1 MRSLRYGYVD
11 TEKARAQRREGRSPA
26 PCLSPA
32 FSWPRAGF
40 PRVALASY
48 QPPRGWL
55 PSEDLAVLFGRSPA
69 ASVTLGIFQ
78 RQQLDR
84 RRGRRTLM
92 PSSVPLPLPSSPPSP
107 PPDPG
112 WRHLAGSMG
121 REAAERLLR
130 AKPPG
135 TFLLRRYDERSL
147 RLSYRTRTG
156 VEHAPLVF
164 TREGRWAH
172 VRRVSTAGVASPGA
186 GGGAGRGGGYF
197 SPPSTAPSTPLRGDR
212 RDRSAS
218 TSSTSSPSTSSPS
231 SPSSLP
237 GSTLPVS
244 THALFQAQA
253 FGHQLHA
260 PFPSVPLSIRPARRM
275 GRGSIGRSEGPL
287 TSPFQPPP
295 QSEALQPP
303 PSAPPQSFASLEELL
318 SFFRRKA
325 AHGLC
330 FRRVPGT
337 CDYEELSEGGDGRR
351 KTGPWLGEQEGGEG
365 GGGGMGGGRV
375 LLGWFQRR
383 ISQPGTASA
392 EGRGGPSKQEG
403 GRKGKAQAQGGTC
416 TEDTF
421 PSSVEVVEVFKSLHE
436 VLAAVGRRDGAGR
449 QGRGGV
455 EARERE
461 AGLGTEEEE
470 DQMSLLR
477 LCDQSAEPV
486 LAALGLKT
494 VSPAPEEGPWRQEHG
509 REGEAMDL
517 AALVEKIVLL
527 DMKIFQLLSTINR
540 LLLVATSV
548 PSSSSPSPPPSM
560 PPSPSASSSGT
571 KTRGQRTACL
581 EALRVLGR
589 WRPLLKTLRLRFQT
603 EWQYTHE

>member
-1 MRSLRYGYVD
+1 
-11 TEKARAQRREGRSPA
+11 
-26 PCLSPA
+26 
-32 FSWPRAGF
+32 
-40 PRVALASY
+40 
-48 QPPRGWL
+48 
-55 PSEDLAVLFGRSPA
+55 
-69 ASVTLGIFQ
+69 
-78 RQQLDR
+78 
-84 RRGRRTLM
+84 
-92 PSSVPLPLPSSPPSP
+92 
-107 PPDPG
+107 
-112 WRHLAGSMG
+112 MG

-197 SPPSTAPSTPLRGDR
+197 SPPSTAPSTPLRGER

-275 GRGSIGRSEGPL
+275 GRGSIGSGPR
-287 TSPFQPPP
+287 P
-295 QSEALQPP
+295 
-303 PSAPPQSFASLEELL
+303 LL
-318 SFFRRKA
+318 PARPWDLRLR
-325 AHGLC
+325 G
-330 FRRVPGT
+330 V
-337 CDYEELSEGGDGRR
+337 EGGWGRPEKDRALAGRTGRR
-351 KTGPWLGEQEGGEG
+351 GRGRGRD
-365 GGGGMGGGRV
+365 GGRTGAAWLV
-375 LLGWFQRR
+375 PAADLSTGNGEYGG
-383 ISQPGTASA
+383 P
-392 EGRGGPSKQEG
+392 GGPSKQEG
-403 GRKGKAQAQGGTC
+403 GRKGKAQAQGGAC

-421 PSSVEVVEVFKSLHE
+421 PSSVEVMEVFQSLHE
-436 VLAAVGRRDGAGR
+436 VLAAVGRREWVER
-449 QGRGGV
+449 QGGGGV
-455 EARERE
+455 EERERE

-470 DQMSLLR
+470 DQASLLR

-527 DMKIFQLLSTINR
+527 DMKIFELLSTINR

-548 PSSSSPSPPPSM
+548 PSSSSPSPPHSM
-560 PPSPSASSSGT
+560 PPPPSASSSRT
-571 KTRGQRTACL
+571 KTRGQKTACL
-581 EALRVLGR
+581 EALRALGR